1 MIIVEFAL
9 FSMALI
15 LKCLYE
21 QLCNYIG
28 LLSWGL
34 FWYLI
39 LERLVCYF
47 IIYFHSLF
55 VLRRTIVWKEEY
67 RLMWKIFVWPRIMVV
82 YITGRS
88 VVKIVRKNIKKIVSR
103 I

>member
-1 MIIVEFAL
+1 MIIIEFAL
-9 FSMALI
+9 FAVALVF
-15 LKCLYE
+15 KCLYE

-28 LLSWGL
+28 LLSFGL

-39 LERLVCYF
+39 LERLICYF
-47 IIYFHSLF
+47 IIYFHSFF
-55 VLRRTIVWKEEY
+55 VLKRVIVWKEEY
-67 RLMWKIFVWPRIMVV
+67 RLLLKIFVWPRIMVA